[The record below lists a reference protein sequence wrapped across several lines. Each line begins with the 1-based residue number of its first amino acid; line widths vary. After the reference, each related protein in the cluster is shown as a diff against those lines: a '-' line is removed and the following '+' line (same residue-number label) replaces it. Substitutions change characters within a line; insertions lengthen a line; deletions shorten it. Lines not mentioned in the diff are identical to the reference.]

1 MGSALMDV
9 IFGVIRGKS
18 GGLMDGDQISVE
30 LAVGI
35 SLFIIEDFVLERANT
50 PFRTWDREWE

>member
-9 IFGVIRGKS
+9 IFGVIREKS
-18 GGLMDGDQISVE
+18 RGLMDEDQISVE

-35 SLFIIEDFVLERANT
+35 SLFIIEDFDLERA
-50 PFRTWDREWE
+50 